1 MRQQWTL
8 GIRVQMRDGTS
19 DAAVM
24 SNYDVLL
31 ADCPARTT
39 LELISGTWLIVVLVG
54 LAHGPRRYS
63 DLLQRA
69 GGISKKMLTQTLARA
84 VGSGLVVRP
93 EQRGGSYCLTPLGT
107 SLLALLTAL
116 TEWAEAHA
124 DELAA
129 QP

>member
-1 MRQQWTL
+1 M
-8 GIRVQMRDGTS
+8 S
-19 DAAVM
+19 D
-24 SNYDVLL
+24 YDVLL

-54 LAHGPRRYS
+54 LAHGPLRYS
-63 DLLQRA
+63 GLLERA

-93 EQRGGSYCLTPLGT
+93 EHRGGDYSLTPLGT
-107 SLLALLTAL
+107 SLLGPLTAL

-129 QP
+129 H